1 MEQLSIALVYVIY
14 FGCSIGM
21 TIWVANN
28 LYSNG
33 EVFLISAFKNTQ
45 MGQSINQ
52 LLRVGFYLVN
62 SGFILLFLE
71 TSDKPENLVQSIELI
86 ASKLGVVLIVLGG
99 MHFFNMYNINKIR
112 QKKLNKA
119 GVQNA
124 V

>member
-1 MEQLSIALVYVIY
+1 MEQFSITAVYLIY
-14 FGCSIGM
+14 FGASISM
-21 TIWVANN
+21 TVWVANN

-33 EVFLISAFKNTQ
+33 EVFLIDSFKTKE

-62 SGFILLFLE
+62 AGFILLFLKS
-71 TSDKPENLVQSIELI
+71 SDKPENLVESIEHI
-86 ASKLGVVLIVLGG
+86 ATKLGVVLIVLGC

-112 QKKLNKA
+112 SKKHK
-119 GVQNA
+119 VQEPVN